1 MRKTLN
7 TMALVAAALAVSPAW
22 AVNKCTGL
30 DGAVMFQD
38 APCDAGAK
46 KAETVRA
53 APAVTGKTRQEW
65 AFQKGVDAMTGG
77 VSCAA
82 YSPIIYMSPQTS
94 RDFQHLRVMVIAK
107 PNGKFL
113 AAVQILDHSSA
124 IFHNQL
130 DGMGLKTEP
139 GAFHALGIKGGQ
151 KLVGFNDSTAAIDAL
166 VLSSSIRLRVRF
178 WPYDR
183 LLDSDSVSTIGLRQA
198 VISAAHCA
206 KSM

>member
-1 MRKTLN
+1 MNIKTL
-7 TMALVAAALAVSPAW
+7 AALAAAVMVSPAW
-22 AVNKCTGL
+22 AVNKCTGP

-38 APCDAGAK
+38 APCSASAK
-46 KAETVRA
+46 KAEAVRA

-65 AFQKGVDAMTGG
+65 VFQKGVDSMTGG

-82 YSPIIYMSPQTS
+82 YSPIIYMSSQSS
-94 RDFQHLRVMVIAK
+94 RDFQHLRVMVTAK
-107 PNGKFL
+107 PNDKFL

-139 GAFHALGIKGGQ
+139 GAFYALGIKGGQ
-151 KLVGFNDSTAAIDAL
+151 KLVGFNDNTAAIDAL
-166 VLSSSIRLRVRF
+166 VLASSIRLRVRF
-178 WPYDR
+178 WPYDK
-183 LLDSDSVSTIGLRQA
+183 LVDSDSISTIGLRQA